1 VGVNVVWKIDG
12 EEHPGIIAEGTYL
25 LDAARRLGVRLPVEC
40 GGRGECDTC
49 AVVVEEGATLV
60 SSLTEAER
68 TRLSP
73 ERLASGERLAC
84 QARAEHGGDLVLRPV
99 PVTERAETTEEAT
112 DVLRREFREMPLRKK
127 LATLAELEA
136 VTAYQTLD
144 RIASLPYAVIE
155 KGLDLLAG
163 RGRRLHRREREA
175 RRPAEHRAA
184 RAEVAADAP
193 ADGSAADAGDEHAEH
208 AP

>member
-1 VGVNVVWKIDG
+1 MWKIDG
-12 EEHPGIIAEGTYL
+12 EEHAGIVAEGTYL

-49 AVVVEEGATLV
+49 AVVVEEGATLIAT
-60 SSLTEAER
+60 LTDAER

-73 ERLASGERLAC
+73 ERLAAGERLAC
-84 QARAEHGGDLVLRPV
+84 QAKVERGGDLVLRPV
-99 PVTERAETTEEAT
+99 PATERGETTEEAGSA
-112 DVLRREFREMPLRKK
+112 LRREFREMPLRKK

-163 RGRRLHRREREA
+163 RGRKLHQREREA

-184 RAEVAADAP
+184 
-193 ADGSAADAGDEHAEH
+193 SAKPDAGTATTASTAGVGDDAVH
-208 AP
+208 